1 MMKHPHQILLRP
13 LITEKSMLA
22 RENNNQFAFKVAP
35 EASKLDIANAVEK
48 AFSVKV
54 VEVRTINVMGK
65 KKRRG
70 RIMGKRADWKKAVVR
85 LAQGDSIKYFEGA

>member
-1 MMKHPHQILLRP
+1 MKYAHQILLRP
-13 LITEKSMLA
+13 IVTEKSMLA
-22 RENNNQFAFKVAP
+22 RENHNQFVFKVASD
-35 EASKLDIANAVEK
+35 ATKLEIANAVEK

-54 VEVRTINVMGK
+54 VEVRTVNILGK

-70 RIMGKRADWKKAVVR
+70 RIMGKRADWKKAIVR

>member
-1 MMKHPHQILLRP
+1 MKYAHEILLRP
-13 LITEKSMLA
+13 LVTEKSMLA
-22 RENNNQFAFKVAP
+22 RENNNQFFFRVNP
-35 EASKLDIANAVEK
+35 DASKLDIANAVEK

-54 VEVRTINVMGK
+54 LEVRTVNVLGK

-70 RIMGKRADWKKAVVR
+70 RLMGKRSDWKKAIVR

>member
-1 MMKHPHQILLRP
+1 MKYAHEILLRP
-13 LITEKSMLA
+13 IVTEKSMLA
-22 RENNNQFAFKVAP
+22 RETHNQFFFKVNP
-35 EASKLDIANAVEK
+35 RASKLDIANAVEK

-54 VEVRTINVMGK
+54 VEVQTVNVLGK

-70 RIMGKRADWKKAVVR
+70 RLVGKRSDWKKAIVR

>member
-1 MMKHPHQILLRP
+1 MKYAHEILLRP
-13 LITEKSMLA
+13 LVTEKSMLA
-22 RENNNQFAFKVAP
+22 RENSNQFCFKVNP
-35 EASKLDIANAVEK
+35 KASKLDIANAVEK

-54 VEVRTINVMGK
+54 VEVRTVNVLGK

-70 RIMGKRADWKKAVVR
+70 RLVGKRSDWKKAIVR